1 VDLFVVK
8 LFPLVI
14 PKSWGCG
21 SVWRRRCTRP
31 SSHSGLVDS
40 VLLSR
45 TQQLN
50 YELLLVIFCRLII
63 IEESLSVL
71 GLALDMALDVAIMFR
86 AGSPVL
92 TTSPRRIDFVPGLI
106 ANRYVGNF
114 IGELSPIEVLTDRA
128 CSNGW
133 LAAPE

>member
-1 VDLFVVK
+1 VELFVAK
-8 LFPLVI
+8 FFPLAI

-31 SSHSGLVDS
+31 SSHSGLVDIN
-40 VLLSR
+40 LLSR

-63 IEESLSVL
+63 TEESLSIL

-86 AGSPVL
+86 AGSAVL
-92 TTSPRRIDFVPGLI
+92 TTSPHLIDFVPGLI
-106 ANRYVGNF
+106 ANRYVGNS

-128 CSNGW
+128 V
-133 LAAPE
+133 LAATVG